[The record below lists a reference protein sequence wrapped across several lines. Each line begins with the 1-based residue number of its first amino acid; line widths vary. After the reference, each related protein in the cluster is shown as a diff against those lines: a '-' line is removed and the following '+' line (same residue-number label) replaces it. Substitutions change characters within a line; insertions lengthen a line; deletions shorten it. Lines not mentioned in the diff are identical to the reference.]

1 MKIAFFNLET
11 WEQEIVKNYLKDQ
24 EILFFDHALNKD
36 NLPENKDFEI
46 VSVFVD
52 SEIGT
57 EVLNVLPNL
66 KFIVT
71 RSTGFDHINLKACAQ
86 KNILVSNV
94 PAYGDNTVAEFT
106 FGLMICLIRK
116 IFLAYDRIKETG
128 SFSVEGLKGVDLKG
142 KTLGVIGT
150 GRIGSRVV
158 KIAKGFEMNVIA
170 YDPFPNQRL
179 SKEFNFPYLSFEE
192 VLKSADILT
201 LHVPYSEK
209 THHLISKDNISLIK
223 KGAYLINTSRGGIVE
238 TEALVKALKEGI
250 LAGAGLDVLEE
261 EGIVKDEMGF
271 LFRGHPEEHDLRTVL
286 ANHILID
293 MDNVIITPHN
303 AFNSQEALQRILE
316 TSLDNIKAYLEGSPI
331 NLVETAG

>member
-1 MKIAFFNLET
+1 MKIAFFKLEN
-11 WEQEIVKNYLKDQ
+11 WEKEIAQKYFEGQ
-24 EILFFDHALNKD
+24 EILFFDSFLNKD
-36 NLPENKDFEI
+36 SIPEIKDFEI
-46 VSVFVD
+46 ASVFVD
-52 SEIGT
+52 SEIDAQ
-57 EVLNVLPNL
+57 VLEALPQL

-71 RSTGFDHINLKACAQ
+71 RSTGFDHIDLKSCAER
-86 KNILVSNV
+86 NILVSNV

-106 FGLMICLIRK
+106 FGLMICLMRK

-128 SFSVEGLKGVDLKG
+128 SFSVDGLKGVDLKG

-150 GRIGSRVV
+150 GRIGGRVI
-158 KIAKGFEMNVIA
+158 KIAKGFEMNVVA
-170 YDPFPNQRL
+170 YDPFPNQKL
-179 SKEFNFPYLSFEE
+179 SEEFNFPYLSFEE
-192 VLKSADILT
+192 VLKSADIIT

-209 THHLISKDNISLIK
+209 THHLINKDNISLIK

-238 TEALVKALKEGI
+238 TEALVKALQEGI

-261 EGIVKDEMGF
+261 EGVIKDEMGF
-271 LFRGHPEEHDLRTVL
+271 LFRGHPEEHDLKTVL

-316 TSLDNIKAYLEGSPI
+316 TSLGNIKAFISSSPV
-331 NLVETAG
+331 NLVK

>member
-1 MKIAFFNLET
+1 MKIAFFNLEN
-11 WEQEIVKNYLKDQ
+11 WEKEIAENYLKDQ
-24 EILFFDHALNKD
+24 EISFFDYALNKD
-36 NLPENKDFEI
+36 NLPEEKDFDI

-52 SEIGT
+52 SEVDSK
-57 EVLNVLPNL
+57 VLEALPQL

-71 RSTGFDHINLKACAQ
+71 RSTGFDHIDLKACAS

-116 IFLAYDRIKETG
+116 IFLAYDRIKEIG
-128 SFSVEGLKGVDLKG
+128 SFSLEGLRGVDLKG

-170 YDPFPNQRL
+170 YDPFPNKKL
-179 SKEFNFPYLSFEE
+179 SEEFNFPYLSFEE

-201 LHVPYSEK
+201 LHVPYNEK
-209 THHLISKDNISLIK
+209 THHLINKDNISLIK

-238 TEALVKALKEGI
+238 TEALIKALKEGI

-261 EGIVKDEMGF
+261 EGVVKDEMGF
-271 LFRGHPEEHDLRTVL
+271 LFRGHPEEHNLKTVL

-303 AFNSQEALQRILE
+303 AFNTQEALQRILE
-316 TSLDNIKAYLEGSPI
+316 TSLENIKTFIQGSPV
-331 NLVETAG
+331 NLVKT